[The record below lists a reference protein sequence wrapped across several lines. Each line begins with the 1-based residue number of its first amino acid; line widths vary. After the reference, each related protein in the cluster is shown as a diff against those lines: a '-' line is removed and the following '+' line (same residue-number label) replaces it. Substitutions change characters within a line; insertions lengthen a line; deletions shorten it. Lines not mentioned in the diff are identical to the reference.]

1 VYKEDLDDPVHAKAV
16 FEEFL
21 QRYPRNHL
29 ADDAQQALI
38 DISLE
43 ATKKLEASKK
53 GDKSQRS
60 KIAKNQS
67 RGEDSKSLSQRG
79 SAPRVTGIRHW
90 STPDY
95 TRVAID
101 LEQDIK
107 FDSQRIDHPDRI
119 FFDLRDTKLAST
131 LVGKTFEVDDGLL
144 KKIRVAEFQPGRT
157 RIVLEVEDLSEY
169 NAFLLPN
176 PSRLIIDIHGNQAK
190 RAVARVGGTKDRQDE
205 PNEARSAQADAGSQ
219 IDDTADLKEVKEAA
233 KIDAAAISKAQKA
246 AKQSDSVA
254 SAKPA
259 IPKQPQKEI
268 PKTIVEADDDDD
280 DTTVA
285 VVKTTVARPEVPRA
299 PAKGLP
305 EAMVSDRNVAA
316 KKKKSSKS
324 KDDLATADAREA
336 RPTAAGDRS
345 LIRALGLKIGK
356 IVIDP
361 GHGGHD
367 TGTIGPNG
375 LQEKDLVLEV
385 ARRLGRMLDQR
396 LGAEVVYTRQDDT
409 FIPLETRTAIANR
422 ERADLFISIHAN
434 SSHDP
439 GARGVETYYL
449 NFSSSPE
456 ALEVA
461 ARENAVSEKSI
472 YELQDL
478 VKKIALKEKIEESRE
493 FASDVQQALHN
504 GLSSRSSGMRDRGVK
519 KAPFIVLIG
528 ANMPSILAE
537 VSFVSNPS
545 DERKLETA
553 EYRQRIADSLYRGI
567 SRYVSGL
574 SGIKVASRIA
584 KTEGQ

>member
-1 VYKEDLDDPVHAKAV
+1 MTRFCEPQSTNTGFYEKSIQGASSASVHCSPLARCTRKTWTIPVHAKAV

-53 GDKSQRS
+53 SDKSQRS

-285 VVKTTVARPEVPRA
+285 VVETNRGA
-299 PAKGLP
+299 P
-305 EAMVSDRNVAA
+305 
-316 KKKKSSKS
+316 
-324 KDDLATADAREA
+324 
-336 RPTAAGDRS
+336 
-345 LIRALGLKIGK
+345 
-356 IVIDP
+356 
-361 GHGGHD
+361 
-367 TGTIGPNG
+367 
-375 LQEKDLVLEV
+375 
-385 ARRLGRMLDQR
+385 
-396 LGAEVVYTRQDDT
+396 
-409 FIPLETRTAIANR
+409 
-422 ERADLFISIHAN
+422 
-434 SSHDP
+434 
-439 GARGVETYYL
+439 
-449 NFSSSPE
+449 
-456 ALEVA
+456 
-461 ARENAVSEKSI
+461 
-472 YELQDL
+472 
-478 VKKIALKEKIEESRE
+478 
-493 FASDVQQALHN
+493 
-504 GLSSRSSGMRDRGVK
+504 
-519 KAPFIVLIG
+519 
-528 ANMPSILAE
+528 
-537 VSFVSNPS
+537 
-545 DERKLETA
+545 
-553 EYRQRIADSLYRGI
+553 RGI
-567 SRYVSGL
+567 SRT
-574 SGIKVASRIA
+574 SRPGKGPSRGYGFRPQRRCEEKEELKI
-584 KTEGQ
+584 EG

>member
-1 VYKEDLDDPVHAKAV
+1 MREALNGRPANERTRREYQRSIDAYRRVYYGAPSSSKADPSVVAAAELMVEMGRTFDDDKILRAAIDQYRFLRKEYPGSKFRFGALFTIGEVYKEDLDDPVHAKAV

-233 KIDAAAISKAQKA
+233 S
-246 AKQSDSVA
+246 
-254 SAKPA
+254 
-259 IPKQPQKEI
+259 
-268 PKTIVEADDDDD
+268 T
-280 DTTVA
+280 
-285 VVKTTVARPEVPRA
+285 
-299 PAKGLP
+299 
-305 EAMVSDRNVAA
+305 
-316 KKKKSSKS
+316 
-324 KDDLATADAREA
+324 
-336 RPTAAGDRS
+336 
-345 LIRALGLKIGK
+345 
-356 IVIDP
+356 
-361 GHGGHD
+361 
-367 TGTIGPNG
+367 
-375 LQEKDLVLEV
+375 
-385 ARRLGRMLDQR
+385 QR
-396 LGAEVVYTRQDDT
+396 L
-409 FIPLETRTAIANR
+409 
-422 ERADLFISIHAN
+422 
-434 SSHDP
+434 
-439 GARGVETYYL
+439 
-449 NFSSSPE
+449 SPKP
-456 ALEVA
+456 
-461 ARENAVSEKSI
+461 RKP
-472 YELQDL
+472 
-478 VKKIALKEKIEESRE
+478 
-493 FASDVQQALHN
+493 
-504 GLSSRSSGMRDRGVK
+504 LSSRTPLPAPSLPFPNNPRKKSQRPSSKRMMMMTTQRSRSLRQPWR
-519 KAPFIVLIG
+519 APRY
-528 ANMPSILAE
+528 LA
-537 VSFVSNPS
+537 P
-545 DERKLETA
+545 
-553 EYRQRIADSLYRGI
+553 RQRAFPRLWFPTATSLRRKRRAQNRRMI
-567 SRYVSGL
+567 WPPL
-574 SGIKVASRIA
+574 TLA
-584 KTEGQ
+584 KLAQQRREIDRSSVHWV